1 MTPTSRWLGL
11 AVLAACKADS
21 RESDDFY
28 MDDDVP
34 AGNCMT
40 GTGCA
45 TEGSDGDSTAA
56 SEATC
61 ESTLQCDVGQMC
73 VATFDG
79 DIGEFACSSTCIDDF
94 DEERWCIDD
103 DGCCGADSICQGR
116 GYCVPAASADSST
129 TAGG

>member
-1 MTPTSRWLGL
+1 MTTTRWSCLL
-11 AVLAACKADS
+11 LVLAACYAPKSEDA
-21 RESDDFY
+21 DDFY

-45 TEGSDGDSTAA
+45 SDGSDGGSTAA

-79 DIGEFACSSTCIDDF
+79 DIGEFECSSTCIDDM
-94 DEERWCIDD
+94 EEDRWCLDD
-103 DGCCGADSICQGR
+103 DACCMAGSICSER
-116 GYCVPAASADSST
+116 GYCVPGEGTTST
-129 TAGG
+129 GG